1 MILKTSVSQGSNAA
15 NRSRAPEENSMAER
29 ADNVAIRTDFSLL
42 IDGELVGSREH
53 LSVVNPALGTVFAHC
68 PAAGRAELDRAVAAA
83 RRAFGAWRALGFGE
97 RAALVKTLSAELR
110 ARQHELGELL
120 TREQGKPL
128 AQSIAEIDRGA
139 AQSDGMVG
147 IEIKS
152 EVLAD
157 DKDKHIELRYRPL
170 GVVGIITPWNAPVN
184 LALGPLVS
192 ALYTGNTVVLKPS
205 PYTPATTLKLGEIL
219 RGIFPPGVVNVLA
232 GGDELGAWM
241 TEHVGIDKISFTGS
255 VATGKKVLASAAATL
270 KRVTLELGGND
281 AAIVLDD
288 VDVKAA
294 AKKIFFA
301 SFVNSGQV
309 CMAIKRIYAHE
320 KIYDAL
326 CTALAEEAK
335 KAKVGNGLDP
345 ATELGPLQNKMQYDK
360 VVDLIADTKRAGGK
374 FLAGGDIP
382 QGPGY
387 FLPPSL
393 VTDVGD
399 DSRLVREEQ
408 FGPIVPILKFSDV
421 NDALRRANDTR
432 YGLSGS
438 VWTKDVERGA
448 EIAAQLEVG
457 TAWVNQHRATSAFV
471 PFGGAKESGL
481 GRQYSAIGLKSYM
494 EPEVVSVAK

>member
-1 MILKTSVSQGSNAA
+1 
-15 NRSRAPEENSMAER
+15 MAER
-29 ADNVAIRTDFSLL
+29 EQSVALRTDFSLL
-42 IDGELVGSREH
+42 IDGALEQSAAH
-53 LSVVNPALGTVFAHC
+53 LDVIDPALGTVFARC
-68 PAAGRAELDRAVAAA
+68 PVARQDELDRAVAAA
-83 RRAFGAWRALGFGE
+83 RRAFPTWRARSFAE
-97 RAALVKTLSAELR
+97 RAALVKQLSQRLRERQKEL
-110 ARQHELGELL
+110 AELL

-139 AQSDGMVG
+139 AQSDGLVG
-147 IEIKS
+147 IEIPV

-157 DKDKHIELRYRPL
+157 DADKHIELRYRPL

-205 PYTPATTLKLGEIL
+205 PYTPLTTLKVGEIL
-219 RGIFPPGVVNVLA
+219 NEVFPAGVVNVLA
-232 GGDELGAWM
+232 GGDDLGAAM
-241 TEHVGIDKISFTGS
+241 TAHRSIDKISFTGS

-281 AAIVLDD
+281 PAIVLDD
-288 VDVKAA
+288 VDPKAV

-320 KIYDAL
+320 RVYDAL
-326 CTALAEEAK
+326 CGALVDEAK

-345 ATELGPLQNKMQYDK
+345 ATELGPVQNKMQYDK
-360 VVDLIADTKRAGGK
+360 VVGIIEDTRKAGAT

-382 QGPGY
+382 AGPGY
-387 FLPPSL
+387 FLPPTL
-393 VTDVGD
+393 VTDIAD
-399 DSRLVREEQ
+399 DSRLVQEEQ

-421 NDALRRANDTR
+421 DDAIRRANDTR

-448 EIAAQLEVG
+448 EIAARLEVG
-457 TAWVNQHRATSAFV
+457 TAWVNQHRTTSAFV

-481 GRQYSAIGLKSYM
+481 GRQYSVLGLKSYM
-494 EPEVVSVAK
+494 EPEVVSVAKR

>member
-1 MILKTSVSQGSNAA
+1 
-15 NRSRAPEENSMAER
+15 MAL
-29 ADNVAIRTDFSLL
+29 RTDFALL
-42 IDGELVGSREH
+42 IDGKLEQSTLH
-53 LSVVNPALGTVFAHC
+53 LDVIDPALGTVFARC

-83 RRAFGAWRALGFGE
+83 RRAFPAWRARSFAD
-97 RAALVKTLSAELR
+97 RATLVKTLSQRLRERQAEL
-110 ARQHELGELL
+110 AELL

-128 AQSIAEIDRGA
+128 AQSVAEIDRGA
-139 AQSDGMVG
+139 AQSLGLVG
-147 IEIKS
+147 IAIPV

-192 ALYTGNTVVLKPS
+192 ALYTGNCIVLKPS
-205 PYTPATTLKLGEIL
+205 PYTPLTTLKLGEIL
-219 RGIFPPGVVNVLA
+219 KEVFPAGVVNVLA

-241 TEHVGIDKISFTGS
+241 TEHLRIDKIAFTGS

-281 AAIVLDD
+281 PAIVLDD

-320 KIYDAL
+320 KIYAELCDAL
-326 CTALAEEAK
+326 VAEAK

-345 ATELGPLQNKMQYDK
+345 GTELGPLQNKMQYDK
-360 VVDLIADTKRAGGK
+360 VVGLIADTKKAGGR
-374 FLAGGDIP
+374 FLTGGEVP
-382 QGPGY
+382 AGPGY
-387 FLPPSL
+387 FLPPTL
-393 VTDVGD
+393 VTDVAD
-399 DSRLVREEQ
+399 DSRLVQEEQ
-408 FGPIVPILKFSDV
+408 FGPIVPILKFHDV
-421 NDALRRANDTR
+421 EDALRRANDTR

-438 VWTKDVERGA
+438 VWSKDPERGA
-448 EIAAQLEVG
+448 EIAARLEVG
-457 TAWVNQHRATSAFV
+457 TAWVNQHRTTSAFV

-481 GRQYSAIGLKSYM
+481 GRQYSALGLKSYM